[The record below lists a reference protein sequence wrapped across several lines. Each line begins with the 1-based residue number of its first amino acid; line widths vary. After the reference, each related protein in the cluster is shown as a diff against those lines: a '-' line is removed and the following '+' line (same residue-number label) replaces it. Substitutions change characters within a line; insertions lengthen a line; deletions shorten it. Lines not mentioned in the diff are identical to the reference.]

1 DGAGP
6 VRFFFDI
13 LLPLS
18 KTNFAALGTIV
29 FISTWKDYMW
39 PLLMTSRQDM
49 RTIVLGVASFMP
61 TEASQAPEWSLMM
74 AAALVGIVPPLVA
87 IALMQGWFVKGV
99 TGVGK

>member
-1 DGAGP
+1 SEAIAMITLAFAWTQVPFNFVIFVAALRSIPQDYLAAAAVDGAGP

-39 PLLMTSRQDM
+39 PLLM
-49 RTIVLGVASFMP
+49 
-61 TEASQAPEWSLMM
+61 
-74 AAALVGIVPPLVA
+74 
-87 IALMQGWFVKGV
+87 
-99 TGVGK
+99 